1 MRAECRAR
9 LHRRE
14 RLDQGREDHPELHR
28 HRQQDGVEKGVNAIR
43 AILQFFYKM
52 ALASFEAL
60 LEAAP
65 V

>member
-28 HRQQDGVEKGVNAIR
+28 HRQQDGVEEV
-43 AILQFFYKM
+43 LE
-52 ALASFEAL
+52 SFLKKCKCKDVPPEVGRFL
-60 LEAAP
+60 H
-65 V
+65 